1 MIIFFTRTP
10 ELGQTK
16 TRLSPYLN
24 DEEILS
30 ISDRLIENQ
39 YQEIKNTGSDYKIYF
54 SGKIPDDIDKRYR
67 IPQIGKDLGEKMGS
81 AIKSE
86 LENRD
91 KAVLLGSDL
100 IGLDSKM
107 IKFCLDK
114 LNDYD
119 VVLVPTYDGGYGLVG
134 MRKYYDIF
142 SDIAYSNSE
151 VLNNTIKKIEALGLS
166 YYVTERILDI
176 DEYIDLVRLEIGD
189 NELELLG
196 QGEYNLNFLSKDRVI
211 RVNLGSQMNL
221 GSRQL
226 KYEYDALKFL
236 EKSGVTPE
244 PISYV
249 DDSFW
254 LKKPY
259 LIMKYYEGRPL
270 DYKRDLKTAAKLLS
284 TIHNLDIEGADL
296 IVADRPFKVMYDEF
310 ISMYAHYKDF
320 CKKDEEI
327 EKRIDELF
335 RILETSN
342 MDEEIS
348 NPSIINT
355 ELNNHN
361 FIIGEKNIVIDWE
374 KPIIGEAEQ
383 DLAHFLVPTT
393 TYWKTDTILTEEE
406 MLDFLDE
413 YERYRPVDR
422 RKFYKYLMYNSLR
435 GVTWCSMA
443 MVEYSKDRAIKNLDT
458 EEKIKEY
465 LSVDF
470 LDMLKKLYKEDL

>member
-16 TRLSPYLN
+16 TRLSPYLK

-30 ISDRLIENQ
+30 ISYKLIENQ
-39 YQEIKNTGSDYKIYF
+39 YREIKNTGDEYKIYF
-54 SGKIPDDIDKRYR
+54 SGKLPEDIDKKYL
-67 IPQIGKDLGEKMGS
+67 IPQSGDGLGEKMGN

-86 LENRD
+86 LKNRD
-91 KAVLLGSDL
+91 KVVLLGSDL
-100 IGLDSKM
+100 IGLDS
-107 IKFCLDK
+107 IKIKKCLDK

-119 VVLVPTYDGGYGLVG
+119 VVLAPTYDGGYGLVG

-142 SDIAYSNSE
+142 SDITYSNGE
-151 VLNNTIKKIEALGLS
+151 VLQNTIKRIESFGLS
-166 YYVTERILDI
+166 YYLTEKILDI
-176 DEYIDLVRLEIGD
+176 DEYVDLVRLEVGD
-189 NELELLG
+189 NELKVLG
-196 QGEYNLNFLSKDRVI
+196 QGEYNLNFLSKDKVI
-211 RVNLGSQMNL
+211 RVNLGSQMHL

-236 EKSGVTPE
+236 EKSKVTPE
-244 PISYV
+244 PIDYIE
-249 DDSFW
+249 DSFW

-270 DYKRDLKTAAKLLS
+270 DYKKDLKIAAKLLS
-284 TIHNLDIEGADL
+284 SIHSLDTEGSDL
-296 IVADRPFKVMYDEF
+296 IEAHRPFKAMHDEF
-310 ISMYAHYKDF
+310 ISMYSHYKSF
-320 CKKDEEI
+320 EEKDLEI

-361 FIIGEKNIVIDWE
+361 FIIGEKSVVIDWE

-413 YERYRPVDR
+413 YEKYRPVDR
-422 RKFYKYLMYNSLR
+422 RKFYKYLMFNSLR

-458 EEKIKEY
+458 EKKIKEY